1 MSIVY
6 SFIFLYKLQHILL
19 KNVLNLV
26 MEGDLKSFYLLTLT
40 KIKRVPL
47 FLAFLVLIY
56 ALK

>member
-26 MEGDLKSFYLLTLT
+26 MEGDLKSIYLLTLT

-47 FLAFLVLIY
+47 LLAFLVLIY